1 MIAMSSQLSCCDWS
15 IIHASASP
23 RFPACDRI
31 RTITTSAKPTT
42 TITIIKQQEQ
52 EQEQQ
57 GIGVDIIGRATP
69 ETLSVALCSSGPDL
83 RIPTQAFSDNHAN
96 PIVDEV
102 TYTVYKV
109 SIYTMSCPFHSS
121 TSPLHPP
128 FLTSY
133 ECCDDQRQ
141 KGPTQATYLYVPIP
155 VRYIRYIGQDACVT
169 SVRDR
174 VR

>member
-57 GIGVDIIGRATP
+57 GIGIDIIGRATP
-69 ETLSVALCSSGPDL
+69 EMLSVVLCSSGPDL

-96 PIVDEV
+96 PIVDEG
-102 TYTVYKV
+102 TYTVY
-109 SIYTMSCPFHSS
+109 IYTMSCPFHYS

-141 KGPTQATYLYVPIP
+141 KGPTQATCTCTCKVHILGKTP
-155 VRYIRYIGQDACVT
+155 VLRQ
-169 SVRDR
+169 
-174 VR
+174 

>member
-42 TITIIKQQEQ
+42 TITIKQQEQ

-57 GIGVDIIGRATP
+57 GIDIDIIGRATP
-69 ETLSVALCSSGPDL
+69 EMLSVALCSSGPDL

-96 PIVDEV
+96 PIVDQV
-102 TYTVYKV
+102 TYTVYKGTYIYDV
-109 SIYTMSCPFHSS
+109 SSLQ
-121 TSPLHPP
+121 PLHPP

-133 ECCDDQRQ
+133 KCCDDQRQ
-141 KGPTQATYLYVPIP
+141 KGPTQATYVPTP

-174 VR
+174 VRCR